1 MSTVGKRG
9 TAAGSPTTPLDRS
22 KIVHVALD
30 LLDEVGLDGLST
42 RLLAARLGVKSP
54 ALYWHFKN
62 KRDLVDAMAE
72 AMMDAAVWPAPPPL
86 TADVKDWMAKR
97 AHTFRKALLS
107 RRDGARVH
115 AGTQPNSRQ
124 LAAIQTQMLAL
135 VTSGMAPTQ
144 AARAALA
151 LSRYTVGWV
160 LEEQASQARAEP
172 NQRRIDLRPF
182 PILQAA
188 SDVFDGS
195 EPTKNFDYG
204 VRAILAGP
212 APGLSPG

>member
-1 MSTVGKRG
+1 
-9 TAAGSPTTPLDRS
+9 
-22 KIVHVALD
+22 
-30 LLDEVGLDGLST
+30 
-42 RLLAARLGVKSP
+42 VKSP

-72 AMMDAAVWPAPPPL
+72 AMMDAADWPAPPSP
-86 TADVKDWMAKR
+86 TADVDGDVDDWMAKR

-115 AGTQPNSRQ
+115 SGTRPNSQQ
-124 LAAIQTQMLAL
+124 LAEIETQVLAL
-135 VTSGMAPTQ
+135 VTSGMAPTE

-172 NQRRIDLRPF
+172 SQPRIDLRPF
-182 PILQAA
+182 PTLEAA

-195 EPTKNFDYG
+195 EPTKNFDFG

-212 APGLSPG
+212 PSQKLIQP